1 MDALHLQDWLNL
13 TVLVAFVAAIYFGHP
28 LWVTFTQSSADAVR
42 IKVLYEGMDGP
53 AGPHTKVLG
62 IERKGTR
69 IGGYPGSSSCRKYE
83 VQLQKADGRTLMKT
97 VEVEASLFG
106 QGSISEG
113 R

>member
-1 MDALHLQDWLNL
+1 MDALHPQDWLNL
-13 TVLVAFVAAIYFGHP
+13 TLLVAFVVAMFFCHP
-28 LWVTFTQSSADAVR
+28 LWVTFTQSPADAVR

-62 IERKGTR
+62 IERKGSR
-69 IGGYPGSSSCRKYE
+69 IGGYPGSASCRKYE
-83 VQLQKADGRTLMKT
+83 VQLQKADGRTLTKI
-97 VEVEASLFG
+97 VEVEASLLG